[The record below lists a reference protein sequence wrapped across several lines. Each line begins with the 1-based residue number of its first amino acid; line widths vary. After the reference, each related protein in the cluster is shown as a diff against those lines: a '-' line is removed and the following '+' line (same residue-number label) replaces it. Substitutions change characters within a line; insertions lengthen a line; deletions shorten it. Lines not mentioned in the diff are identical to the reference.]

1 MPRYVV
7 NVCYS
12 GYVSVEVD
20 AENGDEAVRKAEA
33 DTSPAEISNLER
45 WPEADMV
52 EELDTDG
59 DGGKKCIIHLSEN

>member
-20 AENGDEAVRKAEA
+20 AENEDEAVRKAEA
-33 DTSPAEISNLER
+33 DTSPAEINNLER

-52 EELDTDG
+52 EELDADG